1 MAPRGWQC
9 CPIFQTGQLRL
20 GNVWS
25 LAQSHAAQS
34 IGTPSL
40 GSFVV
45 LPCRSAAPPLDRPEI
60 RTERSALLS
69 FSCLSPLQVPLCPGT
84 LKVSP
89 ALPPRNLQHFLK
101 TLLASL
107 CRVPGQLSRDIP
119 TRPFRFPASSRLLEL
134 VSLPTGPGAFWSST
148 HIFGE
153 HLLRARH
160 CGTDTVED
168 AGRIIITQPDPCPY
182 TRTQKINAYMGGG
195 CY

>member
-1 MAPRGWQC
+1 MEPRGWQR

-25 LAQSHAAQS
+25 LAQSHAAWS

-45 LPCRSAAPPLDRPEI
+45 LPCHSAAPPLDRPEI
-60 RTERSALLS
+60 RTQRSALPS

-89 ALPPRNLQHFLK
+89 PLPPRNLQRFPK

-119 TRPFRFPASSRLLEL
+119 TRPFRFPASSCLLEL
-134 VSLPTGPGAFWSST
+134 LFLFLLAQGLSGAVHTYLVSTYYAP
-148 HIFGE
+148 
-153 HLLRARH
+153 
-160 CGTDTVED
+160 DTV
-168 AGRIIITQPDPCPY
+168 GPTPWKTQ
-182 TRTQKINAYMGGG
+182 GG
-195 CY
+195 